1 MASTQAEGANIRVT
15 WTQPN
20 SRGSTITSYSIFI
33 ENSVASM
40 ILYESDCLGTSN
52 TVLYDSTCLIP
63 FQVLRD
69 EMNLVQNDPIVIQ
82 VSATND
88 YGTSDLSD
96 KNTGGATVQDVPHK
110 PPALSMTRG
119 GLTSQN

>member
-69 EMNLVQNDPIVIQ
+69 EMNLV
-82 VSATND
+82 
-88 YGTSDLSD
+88 
-96 KNTGGATVQDVPHK
+96 
-110 PPALSMTRG
+110 
-119 GLTSQN
+119 